1 MPQGALEKELGD
13 LTQNAGQCVPN
24 LGPKRLA
31 AVPPRGERSVS
42 RWRWT
47 SKHPSPTGGPGGA
60 GANAGGR
67 ASQLAAYSRYRELS
81 LSWTTSRNHL
91 SPSRPREIADYFLE
105 VVELDKAGV
114 AVGRGVQISTD
125 GSASFTAQSIGERIE
140 RALQRAA
147 PLRRLSIHT
156 HLAKSAARGHPPV
169 SVGRGAV
176 TQHQ

>member
-1 MPQGALEKELGD
+1 MP
-13 LTQNAGQCVPN
+13 NRGQISWPRYPREARGPGPSD
-24 LGPKRLA
+24 LGPPSTPVRL
-31 AVPPRGERSVS
+31 V
-42 RWRWT
+42 
-47 SKHPSPTGGPGGA
+47 GPGEPA
-60 GANAGGR
+60 
-67 ASQLAAYSRYRELS
+67 QLAAYSRYRELS